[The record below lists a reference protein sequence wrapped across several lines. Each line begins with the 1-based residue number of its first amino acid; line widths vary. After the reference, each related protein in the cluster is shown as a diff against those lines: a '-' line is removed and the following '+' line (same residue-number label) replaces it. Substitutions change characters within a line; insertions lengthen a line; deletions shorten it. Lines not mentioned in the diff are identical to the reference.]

1 MAEIEVVEA
10 ATTDEEGRPRLQGVS
25 IRVEDGEIVVLL
37 GDRESGARDLARAL
51 LGDQPLAR
59 GEVRVQGR
67 RVKLEPAAIPADP
80 GRDLDAG
87 VSGWDVIAQPLWRS
101 GLSRAE
107 VARRIREAAEV
118 MGIAAVVHRPLGAL
132 SAGQRQRVRLARA
145 MVREPAAV
153 LLPEALTGP
162 GVATTLSEVVRASR
176 TLGATTVVV
185 QSALDALHPVDRV
198 AVFEA
203 GTIRQHGAPKAIYDR
218 PADLYTAARWGPRS
232 LALAGAQRLGDR
244 LVTDMGVVVL
254 PRGAAKLLE
263 ARPIV
268 AGVRPGALAAGAGGG
283 GLRLRGRV
291 TGVAP
296 GGAEIALQPARR
308 DRAAREAGLDPR
320 RVGRVRVE
328 GRVGPG
334 GDVELEVDPR
344 QLLLFD
350 ADTGKN
356 LLGAR
361 VLGDL
366 GEPTVPP
373 EGSAARERIVVR
385 EPDGRGP
392 PGGPPDEPPGGGPPG
407 EPPGTR
413 GRRGPEP
420 ATVQRYLRCERPPKV
435 GLDATFAVRVRVTVD
450 APTGFGSAFRTD
462 AIPPQGADL
471 HVVLH
476 APTGF
481 TALNDAFRTLH
492 LPPLSDSG
500 PEWFQVRAPKQ
511 PGHHKLVVTVLRG
524 NVELVQQSIPVQVRP
539 GPVEPMAEVSAPLAD
554 AQEQPGQAL
563 LMVTR
568 LSDKVYQYILLRH
581 GHEHFVSKNPPYDFA
596 PAARLKKLSAQLS
609 EMAAG
614 KGPSPSELPDALAN
628 LGRELWSSFIFPEVH
643 EQLAALDVG
652 AETLVVDAQ
661 DDKAVVPWEL
671 LYPVDA
677 IGGQL
682 DFLACLFPT
691 VRSTSRNG
699 RTLREQFS
707 LRQAEFVVPDP
718 EELPDALKEVTEIR
732 RILGQED
739 RRPPYI
745 REKPKLVEVLRDGG
759 FGLLHVACHNSYGA
773 DAALL
778 LAADKLFEPWDLNEF
793 KRDGG
798 AWAADAPLVFL
809 NACGTS
815 QPHRSFTSFRSWS
828 QRFFEAGAG
837 AFIGSMW
844 DVRSSSARVFAA
856 EFYRAFAKEQQ
867 PLAQA
872 ASAARQATREAT
884 KNRDP
889 TWLAYAVHGSPSAAV
904 ADGGE
909 VS

>member
-87 VSGWDVIAQPLWRS
+87 VSGWDAIAQPLWRS

-162 GVATTLSEVVRASR
+162 GVATTTLSEVVRASR

-203 GTIRQHGAPKAIYDR
+203 GTIRQHGAPKAVYER

-268 AGVRPGALAAGAGGG
+268 AGVRPGALAVGAGGR

-320 RVGRVRVE
+320 HVGRVRVE

-344 QLLLFD
+344 QTAPVRRRHRQEPPRREGAGRPGR
-350 ADTGKN
+350 AD
-356 LLGAR
+356 
-361 VLGDL
+361 
-366 GEPTVPP
+366 
-373 EGSAARERIVVR
+373 
-385 EPDGRGP
+385 GP
-392 PGGPPDEPPGGGPPG
+392 PGGIGRQGAHRRPRARRPRPTRRAARRATRRATRHRARDRTTPRPGAGHGAALPAMRASTPGRPRCHLRGQGP
-407 EPPGTR
+407 R
-413 GRRGPEP
+413 DGRRAERIRQCLQDGRDP
-420 ATVQRYLRCERPPKV
+420 AGRRRP
-435 GLDATFAVRVRVTVD
+435 A
-450 APTGFGSAFRTD
+450 
-462 AIPPQGADL
+462 
-471 HVVLH
+471 
-476 APTGF
+476 
-481 TALNDAFRTLH
+481 
-492 LPPLSDSG
+492 
-500 PEWFQVRAPKQ
+500 
-511 PGHHKLVVTVLRG
+511 
-524 NVELVQQSIPVQVRP
+524 
-539 GPVEPMAEVSAPLAD
+539 
-554 AQEQPGQAL
+554 
-563 LMVTR
+563 
-568 LSDKVYQYILLRH
+568 
-581 GHEHFVSKNPPYDFA
+581 
-596 PAARLKKLSAQLS
+596 
-609 EMAAG
+609 
-614 KGPSPSELPDALAN
+614 
-628 LGRELWSSFIFPEVH
+628 
-643 EQLAALDVG
+643 
-652 AETLVVDAQ
+652 
-661 DDKAVVPWEL
+661 
-671 LYPVDA
+671 
-677 IGGQL
+677 
-682 DFLACLFPT
+682 
-691 VRSTSRNG
+691 
-699 RTLREQFS
+699 
-707 LRQAEFVVPDP
+707 
-718 EELPDALKEVTEIR
+718 
-732 RILGQED
+732 
-739 RRPPYI
+739 RRPPRAHRLHRADRRLPDPAPPAAERLRPPDGSTCGRRSS
-745 REKPKLVEVLRDGG
+745 RE
-759 FGLLHVACHNSYGA
+759 
-773 DAALL
+773 
-778 LAADKLFEPWDLNEF
+778 
-793 KRDGG
+793 
-798 AWAADAPLVFL
+798 
-809 NACGTS
+809 GTS
-815 QPHRSFTSFRSWS
+815 SW
-828 QRFFEAGAG
+828 
-837 AFIGSMW
+837 
-844 DVRSSSARVFAA
+844 
-856 EFYRAFAKEQQ
+856 
-867 PLAQA
+867 
-872 ASAARQATREAT
+872 
-884 KNRDP
+884 
-889 TWLAYAVHGSPSAAV
+889 
-904 ADGGE
+904 
-909 VS
+909 